1 MTLFA
6 LFCSTVFA
14 MPSKFPI
21 TDPVSSPFLEAYSP
35 IMRRSFN
42 GAIWAGEIL
51 IFYSMTLLVLQ
62 LKYAGSNTNSDADG
76 DYDQNNVF
84 NMLNEPVVM

>member
-1 MTLFA
+1 MMALFA

-51 IFYSMTLLVLQ
+51 IFYSMNL
-62 LKYAGSNTNSDADG
+62 
-76 DYDQNNVF
+76 
-84 NMLNEPVVM
+84 